1 MFNYSLTDQLSI
13 ILSDDFEIPDLE
25 LPPPAL
31 QPNFSMIY
39 NSLINKDRLNI
50 KPYTIQ
56 DIIKGEHNNDI
67 IINIK

>member
-13 ILSDDFEIPDLE
+13 ILSNDFEIPDLE

-31 QPNFSMIY
+31 QPTFSMIHY
-39 NSLINKDRLNI
+39 SLLNKDRLNI

-56 DIIKGEHNNDI
+56 EIIRGEHTSDI
-67 IINIK
+67 IINIE

>member
-1 MFNYSLTDQLSI
+1 MFNYSLTDQLAAMTCEVI
-13 ILSDDFEIPDLE
+13 EIPDLE

-56 DIIKGEHNNDI
+56 DIIRGEHNNDI